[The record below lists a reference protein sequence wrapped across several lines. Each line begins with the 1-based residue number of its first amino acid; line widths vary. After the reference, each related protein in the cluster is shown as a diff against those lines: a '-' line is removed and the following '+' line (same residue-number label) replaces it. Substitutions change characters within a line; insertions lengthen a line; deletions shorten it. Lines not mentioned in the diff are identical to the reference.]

1 MLLTQEE
8 QDEHDEVI
16 VRSMMHAVMSSRYA
30 LTYAADVWR
39 IVRSLTDAVSIRH
52 ALTYADVCC

>member
-1 MLLTQEE
+1 MLCSVLSRAQQE

-30 LTYAADVWR
+30 LTYA
-39 IVRSLTDAVSIRH
+39 
-52 ALTYADVCC
+52 DVCC